1 MKFSPSSSPSVLTH
15 DRKYCG
21 KYWKICWK
29 IFKNV
34 AIITDKAP
42 LCIGKHVENIVENIV
57 EIGNIVII
65 TNKFPLSV
73 GDIGPSVSLF
83 PRSLE
88 IQLEK
93 SLSFSRRPSYDINCN
108 CHHHYCHHKCHHHLM
123 MVCHSH

>member
-1 MKFSPSSSPSVLTH
+1 MLENIV
-15 DRKYCG
+15 
-21 KYWKICWK
+21 
-29 IFKNV
+29 
-34 AIITDKAP
+34 IITDKAP

-93 SLSFSRRPSYDINCN
+93 SLSFSSKFRRT
-108 CHHHYCHHKCHHHLM
+108 L
-123 MVCHSH
+123 

>member
-1 MKFSPSSSPSVLTH
+1 MLENIV
-15 DRKYCG
+15 
-21 KYWKICWK
+21 
-29 IFKNV
+29 
-34 AIITDKAP
+34 IITDKAP
-42 LCIGKHVENIVENIV
+42 LCIGKHVEKIVENIV

-93 SLSFSRRPSYDINCN
+93 SLSFSRRPSYNINCN
-108 CHHHYCHHKCHHHLM
+108 CHHHYCHHKCYHHLM
-123 MVCHSH
+123 MACHSH